1 VSGIPNPAAFA
12 QSLVGRAAPPVSVG
26 DGDGDVA
33 VVDEALAGLD
43 GLDGMSCAE
52 RVGVFETV
60 HERLQDI
67 LATVDDA

>member
-1 VSGIPNPAAFA
+1 MSGIPNPAAFA
-12 QSLVGRAAPPVSVG
+12 RSLEGRAASPASSSPV
-26 DGDGDVA
+26 DGDVS
-33 VVDEALAGLD
+33 VVDEALAVLD
-43 GLDGMSCAE
+43 GLEALPCAE

>member
-1 VSGIPNPAAFA
+1 MSGIPNPAAFA
-12 QSLVGRAAPPVSVG
+12 QSLAGRAAPSAPF
-26 DGDGDVA
+26 GDGDVA
-33 VVDEALAGLD
+33 VVDDALAGLD
-43 GLDGMSCAE
+43 GLDELSCAE